1 MYGTYLTLAALLL
14 LAYELWRASST
25 PGLQKISRR
34 AFLAGGIVLALLLV
48 VGRRLGH
55 DASGSW
61 AASLEFISMGLIGSS
76 FLIFV
81 CLFPVDLILGFGLF
95 FCPDGG
101 RIRGPRRGRLAAVGA
116 YPRRAD
122 RPLNIATRMANPLL
136 AGRYDVEGMTVL
148 VNRGA
153 GTWGPRMRLWR
164 PGEIMLVTLRMPRN
178 PARSGAGINGK

>member
-122 RPLNIATRMANPLL
+122 MALEHRHAHGEPP
-136 AGRYDVEGMTVL
+136 AGRALRCRGHDGSGQPRCRHLGAQDAL
-148 VNRGA
+148 VAARGNHA
-153 GTWGPRMRLWR
+153 GHP
-164 PGEIMLVTLRMPRN
+164 ED
-178 PARSGAGINGK
+178 AA